1 MGKRSLG
8 STMREDDADDI
19 EDEDECVLSKLGE
32 GNGRRRAVSVSIK
45 WGFAS
50 GVVEVYREGKMRETC
65 IRFVLVCFG
74 FERCGRRGGGSVGF
88 AKKWAVIEGSSSVD
102 TGEDEEKGDA
112 KNACVFAPEV
122 ECGGDGALAK
132 EDKERS
138 EKVDE
143 SEEDVLVLVLLGS
156 EEREREDVVE
166 SAEEEETA
174 AETAAEMAAMF
185 IIVVRKG
192 GRARLSN

>member
-8 STMREDDADDI
+8 SMMREDDADDI
-19 EDEDECVLSKLGE
+19 EDEDECVLSKLGD
-32 GNGRRRAVSVSIK
+32 GKGRRRLGSAAVSISIK

-50 GVVEVYREGKMRETC
+50 WEGSSVVEVYREGKMRETC

-74 FERCGRRGGGSVGF
+74 FERGGRRGGSVGF

-102 TGEDEEKGDA
+102 TGEVEEDEEKGDA
-112 KNACVFAPEV
+112 KNACVLAPEV

-132 EDKERS
+132 EDRERS

-143 SEEDVLVLVLLGS
+143 SEEDVLVLVLLGR
-156 EEREREDVVE
+156 EEREREDVE

-185 IIVVRKG
+185 IIVVR
-192 GRARLSN
+192 

>member
-1 MGKRSLG
+1 
-8 STMREDDADDI
+8 
-19 EDEDECVLSKLGE
+19 
-32 GNGRRRAVSVSIK
+32 
-45 WGFAS
+45 
-50 GVVEVYREGKMRETC
+50 MRETC

-74 FERCGRRGGGSVGF
+74 FERGGRRGGSVGF
-88 AKKWAVIEGSSSVD
+88 AKKWAVIEGSSSAD
-102 TGEDEEKGDA
+102 TGEVDEDVEKGDA

-132 EDKERS
+132 EDRERS

-143 SEEDVLVLVLLGS
+143 SEEDVLVLVLLGR
-156 EEREREDVVE
+156 EEREREDVE

-185 IIVVRKG
+185 IIVVR
-192 GRARLSN
+192 